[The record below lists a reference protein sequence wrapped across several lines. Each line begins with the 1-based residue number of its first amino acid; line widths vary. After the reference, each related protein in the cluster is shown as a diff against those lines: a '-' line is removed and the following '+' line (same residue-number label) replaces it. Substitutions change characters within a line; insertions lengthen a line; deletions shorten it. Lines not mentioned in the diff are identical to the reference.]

1 MNGHLFAEPS
11 PWGHMR
17 ILAACTPGL
26 HSLARGWVYILRRLA
41 GNSLLMCRVSDMTP
55 APYFPF
61 DDTAADFAVAVQA
74 PFIALDR
81 IFEANVR
88 KYAGAQEVEYHAN
101 LIEEIQSEMN
111 MHVVALQDDTRSN
124 FDVEANAFWA
134 SVTARGN
141 VVSHYYQR
149 GLSGQGG
156 YMLEPCTG
164 VVGARVIL
172 CFELYFN
179 RSNRIVFRDL
189 ATSIYATLGEAIADF
204 NAAQGLA
211 PGVSYTFL
219 THTEAQGWESIA
231 LSTSILSMRLDRV
244 LRLPVVQASNNVD
257 FWRLSPCGVE
267 EGECRGVL
275 R

>member
-1 MNGHLFAEPS
+1 
-11 PWGHMR
+11 
-17 ILAACTPGL
+17 
-26 HSLARGWVYILRRLA
+26 
-41 GNSLLMCRVSDMTP
+41 MCLVSDMTH

-61 DDTAADFAVAVQA
+61 DDTAADFAVAVQG

-81 IFEANVR
+81 IFEASVR
-88 KYAGAQEVEYHAN
+88 TYAGAQEVERHAN
-101 LIEEIQSEMN
+101 LIEEIKSEMN
-111 MHVVALQDDTRSN
+111 VHVVALQDDARSN
-124 FDVEANAFWA
+124 FDVESSAFWA
-134 SVTARGN
+134 CVTARGN
-141 VVSHYYQR
+141 IVSDYYQR
-149 GLSGQGG
+149 GLSGQGTHMQGG

-179 RSNRIVFRDL
+179 RSKRIVFRDIV
-189 ATSIYATLGEAIADF
+189 TSIYATLGEAIADF
-204 NAAQGLA
+204 NVAQGFA

-219 THTEAQGWESIA
+219 THTEAQGWESIP

-244 LRLPVVQASNNVD
+244 LRLPVIQASNNVD